1 MKILVIGS
9 SGQLGQEFFKL
20 RSEHQLIPL
29 PHPEVEVEDPAS
41 VQAALERHRPQVV
54 VNLAAYNKV
63 DEAEDRP
70 ERAFGVNAL
79 GAFHVAR
86 AAARVNAAA
95 VFISTDYVF
104 GAEPGRQ
111 TPYRESD
118 PPGPLGV
125 YGVSKLTGEHLVR
138 VANPRH
144 FIIRTCGLYGVTT
157 SHKGWTFPE
166 LMLKKAQAGE
176 KLRVVQ
182 DQVLTPTY
190 TRDLVRAVM
199 AVVEKGEPGLYHLT
213 SAGACSWYEFA
224 RATLELAGVRAEL
237 EPVSSE
243 TFSARARRPAYSVLA
258 SERLPALAL
267 PGLRPWREALRDYL
281 IEKGIIQKQ

>member
-1 MKILVIGS
+1 MKILVIGA

-20 RSEHQLIPL
+20 RSRHELIPL
-29 PHPEVEVEDPAS
+29 NHAEVEVEAPES
-41 VQAALERHRPQVV
+41 VQARLERHRPEVV

-70 ERAFGVNAL
+70 ERALGVNAL
-79 GAFHVAR
+79 GALHVAR
-86 AAARVNAAA
+86 AAAQVNAAV
-95 VFISTDYVF
+95 VFVSTDYVF
-104 GAEPGRQ
+104 GAEEGRQ
-111 TPYRESD
+111 RPYRESD
-118 PPGPLGV
+118 APGPLGV
-125 YGVSKLTGEHLVR
+125 YGVSKLAGEHLVR

-144 FIIRTCGLYGVTT
+144 FIIRTCGLYGVVT

-190 TRDLVRAVM
+190 TLDLVRAII
-199 AVVEKGEPGLYHLT
+199 AVLEKGAPGLYHLT

-224 RATLELAGVRAEL
+224 RATLELAGVRAEI

-243 TFSARARRPAYSVLA
+243 SFSARARRPAYSVLA
-258 SERLPALAL
+258 SERLAALGL
-267 PGLRPWREALRDYL
+267 EGLRPWREALKAYL
-281 IEKGIIQKQ
+281 VEKGVLA